1 MDSDIH
7 SADCLC
13 SDIECEATVSN
24 NLRTMK
30 VLYFDSI
37 LQESQNGGY
46 IGLQRNLA
54 MIEVVFGKENI
65 HVCSLY
71 NPTKLQGLRNFA
83 FDKSF
88 YHSKIND
95 IKIES
100 AIANG
105 PYDLIFLNGPLVYK
119 YLDCF
124 LSSNPIVF
132 LYCHNVD
139 YEYAINKFK
148 LSHSLSD
155 LLFSRYVK
163 RAESYVVK
171 NASLISVLNSRDA
184 KGLSKWY
191 GREADL
197 VLPIAMEKI
206 PSELLS
212 PDSDIEYPY
221 GLFVGS
227 SIGPNIEGLIWF
239 FEHVA
244 PSTPGVNYEIVGSCC
259 DFFKDKEIPGNVK
272 LRGRVDDL
280 DSIYRNASFVICPI
294 FSGSGMKTK
303 TIEALRYGKTI
314 IGTQEAFE
322 GIDVDYGKV
331 GLKSDMPEEHV
342 KKINALDPDARINMW
357 SLEEFND
364 KFTYEVVFEKF
375 RNKIKEF
382 SDDCKK

>member
-1 MDSDIH
+1 M
-7 SADCLC
+7 
-13 SDIECEATVSN
+13 
-24 NLRTMK
+24 R
-30 VLYFDSI
+30 VLYFSSI
-37 LQESQNGGY
+37 LRDGQNGGNV
-46 IGLQRNLA
+46 GLERNLD
-54 MIEVVFGKENI
+54 MVRYTFGQNNVY
-65 HVCSLY
+65 VCELY
-71 NPTKLQGLRNFA
+71 FPSKFQGLRNCIL
-83 FDKSF
+83 DKSF
-88 YHSKIND
+88 YYSKRNYKIIASVLAHND
-95 IKIES
+95 FDI
-100 AIANG
+100 
-105 PYDLIFLNGPLVYK
+105 IFLNGPILYK
-119 YLDCF
+119 YLELF
-124 LSSNPIVF
+124 INNHPIIC
-132 LYCHNVD
+132 LYCHNVEYD
-139 YEYAINKFK
+139 YYCEKFK

-155 LLFSRYVK
+155 FMMSRYIK
-163 RAESYVVK
+163 RMESYAVK
-171 NASLISVLNSRDA
+171 NATIISTLNERDSA
-184 KGLSKWY
+184 GLLRLY
-191 GREADL
+191 GRSADL

-342 KKINALDPDARINMW
+342 KKINALDLDARINMW

-382 SDDCKK
+382 ADDCKK